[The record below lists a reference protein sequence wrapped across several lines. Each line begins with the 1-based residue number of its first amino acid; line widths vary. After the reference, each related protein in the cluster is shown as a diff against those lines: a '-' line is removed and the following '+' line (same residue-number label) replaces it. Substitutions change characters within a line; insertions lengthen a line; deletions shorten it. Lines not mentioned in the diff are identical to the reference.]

1 VPPGTVVD
9 SKIVHPAEKE
19 FFLNSHVGIQ
29 VCFYLEN
36 KNVLQFLQLLY
47 AYFFSKNNGFLFSGY
62 IKTHSIPCHS

>member
-36 KNVLQFLQLLY
+36 KNLLQFLQLLY
-47 AYFFSKNNGFLFSGY
+47 A
-62 IKTHSIPCHS
+62 